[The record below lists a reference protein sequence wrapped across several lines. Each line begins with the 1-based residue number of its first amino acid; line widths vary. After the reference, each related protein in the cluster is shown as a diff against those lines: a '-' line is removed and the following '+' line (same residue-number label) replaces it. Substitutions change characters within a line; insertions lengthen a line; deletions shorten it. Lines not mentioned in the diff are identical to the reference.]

1 MANPFDYITSI
12 SFSKEDMMQDELGE
26 KEYNAFMVNR
36 GLSYFPDTIMYA
48 NEMNILAHLDKK
60 LQYTYLI
67 NIIRP
72 RKRFSKWAK
81 RKDDANLEMVMEY
94 FGYSIDKAKTAL
106 SILSPDDLDK
116 IKQKMN
122 KGGTK

>member
-48 NEMNILAHLDKK
+48 NEMNMLAHLDKK

-116 IKQKMN
+116 IKEKMN

>member
-1 MANPFDYITSI
+1 MMANPFDYITSI
-12 SFSKEDMMQDELGE
+12 SFSKEDMMEDELGE

-48 NEMNILAHLDKK
+48 NEMNLNAQVDKK
-60 LQYTYLI
+60 LQYHYLM
-67 NIIRP
+67 NSIRP

-81 RKDDANLEMVMEY
+81 KQNSDQLEMVMEY
-94 FGYSIDKAKTAL
+94 FGYNIDKAKSAL
-106 SILSPDDLDK
+106 SILSKTDLEK

-122 KGGTK
+122 KGG